1 MFTRREC
8 LGAAAAAVVGG
19 MAAKEASAKGVKWPI
34 GCFNRAWAKLPMAAG
49 FSDIK
54 NAGYDLIGLLSNPPD
69 NAIAMPDATAETMKA
84 VRDQLKAVKLKSNMT
99 ALRWSEALSESE
111 IETSIKKQIEHA
123 AELKVKYVMTFGTDD
138 PANHPRFMRLMKA
151 AAPFAAERKLQL
163 VVKPHGG
170 ISAAGVDLLRVIET
184 VGEPNFKV
192 WYDAGNIIY
201 YTGKDPVEEYGPV
214 AKHVTGFCAKDCL
227 GVKGE
232 VMTQFGTGKVDF
244 KAMFKAMKDA
254 GFHGPIMVEGIK
266 VEANNADTARNAK
279 QNLEFLRG
287 ILQSL

>member
-1 MFTRREC
+1 MLSRRDC
-8 LGAAAAAVVGG
+8 LGGAAAALMTGLASNKVEAEAVN
-19 MAAKEASAKGVKWPI
+19 WPI
-34 GCFNRAWAKLPMAAG
+34 GCFNRAWAKLPMTTG

-54 NAGYDLIGLLSNPPD
+54 GAGYQLIGLLSNPPD
-69 NAIAMPDATAETMKA
+69 NPIAMPAATPETLAA
-84 VRDQLKAVKLKSNMT
+84 VRDQLKAASLPANMT
-99 ALRWSEALSESE
+99 ALRWSEALSEAE
-111 IETSIKKQIEHA
+111 IETSIKKQIENA
-123 AELKVKYVMTFGTDD
+123 AALGVRYVMTFGTDD

-151 AAPFAAERKLQL
+151 AAPFAEERKLQL

-170 ISAAGVDLLRVIET
+170 ISAAGVDLLRVLDT
-184 VGEPNFKV
+184 VGHPNFKV

-232 VMTQFGTGKVDF
+232 VMAQFGTGKVDF

-254 GFHGPIMVEGIK
+254 GFNGPIMVEGIK
-266 VEANNADTARNAK
+266 VEEDHAATARNAR
-279 QNLEFLRG
+279 QNLEFLKAT
-287 ILQSL
+287 ISSL